1 MTSFL
6 WPRCIIL
13 CTERRTCWINTV
25 KISPKWKRDLFLN
38 LVIFALTAFLLVRYV
53 SLLTNENIGIA
64 QGNSDFLDCYT
75 AGKILAAGKGPLLYD
90 IQTQM
95 AYQRE
100 ILDALHSTVHYEGG
114 VLLYSHPP
122 IAALGY
128 LPLAHLPFWHA
139 FLVWN
144 CFSVLCLLLALI
156 VLIRINGLLQIA
168 PLRLLVLGTIGFIPL
183 FITVAQG
190 QNTFLA
196 LLILALAVALM
207 KGSKE
212 LPAGILLSLMIIK
225 FQLLPLFV
233 IIIILKKRWKG
244 LAGFIIGS
252 TCVLMASLILVG
264 PEGLLSYLRL
274 LSQAPS
280 FITQYG
286 FAAAGGICIRG
297 QVYGLLLHNH
307 PQLAMMLS
315 LALAAGLAGVALWR
329 WRGPWHAESA
339 QFDLKMAM
347 TVPIALLIS
356 PLINFHDLSFL
367 ILPIFTI
374 FGFAVRE
381 PLSTGMRNL
390 LLTALLLVGYV
401 LPPIQLA
408 FKNIYGYQP
417 MVLGMLALVTI
428 VVLRFKSMC
437 TNPNRL
443 C

>member
-1 MTSFL
+1 MASFL
-6 WPRCIIL
+6 WPRHIIL
-13 CTERRTCWINTV
+13 YTERRNCWINTV
-25 KISPKWKRDLFLN
+25 KISPRWKRDLFLN

-64 QGNSDFLDCYT
+64 KGNSDFLDCYT

-100 ILDALHSTVHYEGG
+100 ILDALHSTVQYEGG

-128 LPLAHLPFWHA
+128 LPLAHLQFWHA

-183 FITVAQG
+183 FIAVAQG

-196 LLILALAVALM
+196 LLILVLVVALI
-207 KGSKE
+207 KRSKE

-233 IIIILKKRWKG
+233 IIIILKKRWKM
-244 LAGFIIGS
+244 LAGFAIGS
-252 TCVLMASLILVG
+252 SCIMIASLILVG
-264 PEGLLSYLRL
+264 LEGCLSYIRL
-274 LSQAPS
+274 LGKAPS

-286 FAAAGGICIRG
+286 FAAASGICIRG
-297 QVYGLLLHNH
+297 QVYGMLLQNY
-307 PQLAMMLS
+307 PQLAIILS
-315 LALAAGLAGVALWR
+315 FALAVGLVGAAIYG
-329 WRGPWHAESA
+329 WRGPWRADNS

-347 TVPIALLIS
+347 TVPTALLIS

-367 ILPIFTI
+367 ILPIV
-374 FGFAVRE
+374 AVFSFSTRE
-381 PLSTGMRNL
+381 PLSSGIRIL
-390 LLTALLLVGYV
+390 LLSASLLVGYV
-401 LPPIQLA
+401 LPSIQLA
-408 FKNIYGYQP
+408 FRTIHGYQP
-417 MVLGMLALVTI
+417 MVLGMLAFFAI
-428 VVLRFKSMC
+428 VLIQIRRMG
-437 TNPNRL
+437 TNPEKP